1 MDSGLNPGFSD
12 SQCSDVKI
20 SDSTDYWCQGWV
32 RAYEPLSAAEEY
44 LEQKLSR
51 ISSSS
56 PVGMKEV
63 KKPEQVFQAQTV
75 EKAELQQALGC
86 GVCRRAK
93 TNTEQLVP
101 GSESCG

>member
-1 MDSGLNPGFSD
+1 
-12 SQCSDVKI
+12 VKI

-63 KKPEQVFQAQTV
+63 KKPE
-75 EKAELQQALGC
+75 
-86 GVCRRAK
+86 
-93 TNTEQLVP
+93 
-101 GSESCG
+101 